1 MFNANLRQLIFPE
14 IEKIEINVRCRLS
27 NYFAEKYG
35 VLGYFNENNFA
46 DVNYHKE
53 FLNDINQEIH
63 RNSKAP
69 FVKNFKENYEG
80 GELPIYALEEV
91 LVLVHCRN
99 FIKICLIGIKRQ

>member
-1 MFNANLRQLIFPE
+1 MVIIICEHPLRQLLDYICLMQ
-14 IEKIEINVRCRLS
+14 ILGN
-27 NYFAEKYG
+27 YG

>member
-1 MFNANLRQLIFPE
+1 MVIIICEHPLRQLLDYICLMQ
-14 IEKIEINVRCRLS
+14 ILGN
-27 NYFAEKYG
+27 YG

-69 FVKNFKENYEG
+69 LLRTLKKIMRVENY
-80 GELPIYALEEV
+80 
-91 LVLVHCRN
+91 R
-99 FIKICLIGIKRQ
+99 FMR

>member
-1 MFNANLRQLIFPE
+1 MVIIICEHPLRQLLDYICLMQ
-14 IEKIEINVRCRLS
+14 ILGN
-27 NYFAEKYG
+27 YG
-35 VLGYFNENNFA
+35 VLGYFNENNFE